1 MSSFINLNA
10 VPKDMHSTSG
20 ANKSQYSPN
29 HTTLNGK
36 VSPEIQDQKDAIQ
49 EAAHDFEAAFITQML
64 TFSGLGKAL
73 TTGGGEAMSAF
84 TGFYIESFAEQ
95 MTEAGGLGL
104 AERFYTNLLQSSG
117 LTVEPDALGS
127 EHTLNIKESQ
137 NDDLG
142 LL

>member
-1 MSSFINLNA
+1 MNVPADFNA
-10 VPKDMHSTSG
+10 LSQPLQNTSRPST
-20 ANKSQYSPN
+20 AQ
-29 HTTLNGK
+29 L
-36 VSPEIQDQKDAIQ
+36 SPELQQQQQSIR

-104 AERFYTNLLQSSG
+104 AERFYTDLLQTSG
-117 LTVEPDALGS
+117 LADAVELPSS
-127 EHTLNIKESQ
+127 ERNSQ
-137 NDDLG
+137 NLG
-142 LL
+142 E

>member
-1 MSSFINLNA
+1 MNLPADFNA
-10 VPKDMHSTSG
+10 LSQPLQNTSRPST
-20 ANKSQYSPN
+20 AQ
-29 HTTLNGK
+29 L
-36 VSPEIQDQKDAIQ
+36 SPELQQQQESIR

-104 AERFYTNLLQSSG
+104 AERFYTDLLQTSG
-117 LTVEPDALGS
+117 LADAVELSSP
-127 EHTLNIKESQ
+127 ERNSQ
-137 NDDLG
+137 NLG
-142 LL
+142 D

>member
-1 MSSFINLNA
+1 MIDYYKVLNMNVSADLNA
-10 VPKDMHSTSG
+10 FSQPLQNTSRPST
-20 ANKSQYSPN
+20 AK
-29 HTTLNGK
+29 L
-36 VSPEIQDQKDAIQ
+36 SPELQQQQESIR

-104 AERFYTNLLQSSG
+104 AERFYTDLLQTSG
-117 LTVEPDALGS
+117 LADAVERPSS
-127 EHTLNIKESQ
+127 EHNSQ
-137 NDDLG
+137 NLG
-142 LL
+142 D

>member
-1 MSSFINLNA
+1 MRLPADINA
-10 VPKDMHSTSG
+10 MTQKP
-20 ANKSQYSPN
+20 SQPN
-29 HTTLNGK
+29 QQQ
-36 VSPEIQDQKDAIQ
+36 EAIH

-95 MTEAGGLGL
+95 MTQAGGLGL
-104 AERFYTNLLQSSG
+104 AARFYDDLLQTSG
-117 LTVEPDALGS
+117 LASTQNNLD
-127 EHTLNIKESQ
+127 SQ
-137 NDDLG
+137 EGEDDDLG

>member
-1 MSSFINLNA
+1 MYVSADLNA
-10 VPKDMHSTSG
+10 FSQSLQNTSRPST
-20 ANKSQYSPN
+20 AQ
-29 HTTLNGK
+29 L
-36 VSPEIQDQKDAIQ
+36 SPELQQQQESIR

-104 AERFYTNLLQSSG
+104 AERFYTDLLQTSG
-117 LTVEPDALGS
+117 LADAVELSSP
-127 EHTLNIKESQ
+127 ERNSQ
-137 NDDLG
+137 NLG
-142 LL
+142 D